1 VNKKVIQ
8 TFKVKKAE
16 AGERLDIFLV
26 SNLGVTRSKAQKL
39 IRDSLVTVNSEP
51 EVAKYL
57 VEQKDTV
64 CVSETQRTAVPDVEI
79 IFEDK
84 DILVI
89 DKPAGITAHPA
100 PGENDITIAEIFADK
115 WTAKGA
121 SDREMIVHRLDKGT
135 SGVMILAKNAAARDS
150 LIEQFANRKVTKTY
164 LAVVSGKVAPR
175 EGVIDM
181 PLMRDL
187 VLKNRI
193 APAEEGKDAKTI
205 YEVVRYLQ
213 GYSLVSASPKTGRT
227 HQIRVHFS
235 AIGHPLYGDLRY
247 GARETGAER
256 IFLHAHA
263 LSFKHPTTGVRVKY
277 KSELPVELKAIL
289 DKLTS

>member
-1 VNKKVIQ
+1 VNKKVVQEYKI
-8 TFKVKKAE
+8 KKSE
-16 AGERLDIFLV
+16 GGERLDIFLA
-26 SNLGVTRSKAQKL
+26 SKLGITRSKAQKL
-39 IRDSLVTVNSEP
+39 IRDGLVLVEGRA
-51 EVAKYL
+51 EAAKHL
-57 VEQKDTV
+57 VEQKNLV
-64 CVSETQRTAVPDVEI
+64 CVMETQRSAVPEVDI

-115 WTAKGA
+115 WSGKATT
-121 SDREMIVHRLDKGT
+121 DREMIVHRLDKGT
-135 SGVMILAKNAAARDS
+135 SGVMILAKNEKARDS

-164 LAVVSGKVAPR
+164 LAVVSGKVTPS

-205 YEVVRYLQ
+205 YEVVRYLS
-213 GYSLVSASPKTGRT
+213 GYTLVSASPKTGRT
-227 HQIRVHFS
+227 HQLLPENFKGPAAYCNGCRVG
-235 AIGHPLYGDLRY
+235 IGH
-247 GARETGAER
+247 ET
-256 IFLHAHA
+256 H
-263 LSFKHPTTGVRVKY
+263 
-277 KSELPVELKAIL
+277 
-289 DKLTS
+289 